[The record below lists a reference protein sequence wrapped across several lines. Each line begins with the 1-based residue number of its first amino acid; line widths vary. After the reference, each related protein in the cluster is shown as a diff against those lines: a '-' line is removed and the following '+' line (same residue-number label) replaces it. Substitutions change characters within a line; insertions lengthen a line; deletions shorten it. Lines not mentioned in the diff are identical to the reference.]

1 MSARAT
7 MTQTTVAASLPITRV
22 GPSLGIQRQCA
33 CGGQAGLT
41 GVCQDCRK
49 KKLLGKPLQTKLRI
63 NEPGDQYEQ
72 EADRVAEKV
81 MRMPETDVS
90 KPLREGRTPLVQRR
104 VTSAGTEVMEAPLV
118 VHDVL
123 NQPGQPLDAA
133 TRAFFEPR
141 FGHDFSFIRIH
152 ADSTA
157 AESARQIGAAA
168 YTLGRHIVFDSG
180 RFESHTMA
188 GRQLLAHELTHAIQQ
203 EASPGSPEPAGSFSP
218 STIQR
223 AVGFEFQTKNIL
235 TTNKGRK
242 FKRKA
247 HKYFHKGKTGVE
259 MEADTGSVVEF
270 ETGAFSK
277 WSQLKGQIEE
287 AVEICR
293 KLNATFGEKPGFSW
307 SEEHRRDKERDLA
320 FVFSEEPKI
329 RKEASFSKDEH
340 LTVEIKE
347 SSFEARIQ
355 STEGFDLSQFGS
367 FLREHEKHK
376 VINPIISHADRILA
390 DARAASRSIKANA
403 DVNNLRGF
411 LQAVISYI
419 ERGQSQNLKPD
430 KWAPAKQTFYLMSRT
445 SFSSMFNSI
454 LNRDEKMLFRQ
465 ILKSDAIPR
474 QLAVD
479 STAPLFAEGYWGH
492 FAGVMALFRDG
503 RIVALGDENNKKA
516 VYDCTTKTRTAEAEK
531 SKLDERHCGK
541 SVPESNITV
550 GGWLSSIINPRKD
563 RDLLSPPHRGSES
576 LGKFDVKTS
585 GPEKGLV
592 IFEARVPRRSR
603 DKTMNEWVEYAEE
616 VFQQAALCRPRPGTG
631 TDLEYDGD
639 KFNFGVCLPP
649 P

>member
-1 MSARAT
+1 MSARGAAT
-7 MTQTTVAASLPITRV
+7 PMAVETPLPITRV
-22 GPSLGIQRQCA
+22 TPSLGLQRKCA
-33 CGGQAGLT
+33 CGGSSGLT
-41 GVCQDCRK
+41 GFCQDCQK
-49 KKLLGKPLQTKLRI
+49 KKLLGKPIQAKLRI

-72 EADRVAEKV
+72 EADSVAEQV
-81 MRMPETDVS
+81 MRMPDTDMS
-90 KPLREGRTPLVQRR
+90 KPPREDRAPLVQRR
-104 VTSAGTEVMEAPLV
+104 ATNAGTEVMEAPLV

-123 NQPGQPLDAA
+123 NSPGQPLDAA

-141 FGHDFSFIRIH
+141 FGHDFSFIRVH
-152 ADSTA
+152 SDYTA

-180 RFESHTMA
+180 RFESQTID

-203 EASPGSPEPAGSFSP
+203 EASPAPGGSFSQP
-218 STIQR
+218 TIQR
-223 AVGFEFQTKNIL
+223 ALGFEFQTKNIL

-270 ETGAFSK
+270 ETGAVSK

-293 KLNATFGEKPGFSW
+293 KLNATFGAKPVFSW
-307 SEEHRRDKERDLA
+307 SEEHRRDKERDLSFA
-320 FVFSEEPKI
+320 FSEEPKI
-329 RKEASFSKDEH
+329 RKEASFGKDEY

-355 STEGFDLSQFGS
+355 STEGFALAQFSS

-376 VINPIISHADRILA
+376 VINPVISHADRILT
-390 DARAASRSIKANA
+390 DARAANRSIKANA

-454 LNRDEKMLFRQ
+454 LSRDEKMLFQQ
-465 ILKSDAIPR
+465 IVKSDAIPR
-474 QLAVD
+474 QLDVD
-479 STAPLFAEGYWGH
+479 PTAPLFAEGYWGH
-492 FAGVMALFRDG
+492 FAGMMALFRDG
-503 RIVALGDENNKKA
+503 QIVALGDDNNKKA
-516 VYDCTTKTRTAEAEK
+516 IYDCMTKTRTAQAK
-531 SKLDERHCGK
+531 NSKLDERHCGK
-541 SVPESNITV
+541 FVPESNVTV
-550 GGWLSSIINPRKD
+550 GGWLASIINSRKAP
-563 RDLLSPPHRGSES
+563 DLLSPPHRGSES

>member
-1 MSARAT
+1 MSAREAGTHAT
-7 MTQTTVAASLPITRV
+7 VPVSLPATYV
-22 GPSLGIQRQCA
+22 GPSLGLQRKCA
-33 CGGQAGLT
+33 CGGSAGLT
-41 GVCQDCRK
+41 GVCQGCQRR
-49 KKLLGKPLQTKLRI
+49 KLLGKPLQAKLRI
-63 NEPGDQYEQ
+63 NEPGDQYEL
-72 EADRVAEKV
+72 EADSVAEQV
-81 MRMPETDVS
+81 MRMPDTDVS
-90 KPLREGRTPLVQRR
+90 KPPREDRAPLVQRR
-104 VTSAGTEVMEAPLV
+104 ATNAGTEVMEAPLI

-123 NQPGQPLDAA
+123 NSPGQPLDAA

-141 FGHDFSFIRIH
+141 FGHDFSFIRVH
-152 ADSTA
+152 SDSTA

-168 YTLGRHIVFDSG
+168 YTLGRHIAFDSG
-180 RFESHTMA
+180 RFESQTIA

-203 EASPGSPEPAGSFSP
+203 EASPGLPAPGGSFSQ

-223 AVGFEFQTKNIL
+223 ALGFEFQTKNIL

-270 ETGAFSK
+270 ETGAVSK

-293 KLNATFGEKPGFSW
+293 KLNATFGEKPVFSW
-307 SEEHRRDKERDLA
+307 SKEHRRDKERDLS

-329 RKEASFSKDEH
+329 SKEASFGKDEY

-355 STEGFDLSQFGS
+355 STEGFALAQFGS

-376 VINPIISHADRILA
+376 VINPIISRADRILT
-390 DARAASRSIKANA
+390 DARAANRSIKANA

-419 ERGQSQNLKPD
+419 ERGQSQSLKPD

-445 SFSSMFNSI
+445 SFSSMFNS
-454 LNRDEKMLFRQ
+454 LLSRDEKMLFQQ
-465 ILKSDAIPR
+465 IVKSDAIPR
-474 QLAVD
+474 QLDVD
-479 STAPLFAEGYWGH
+479 PTAPLFAEGYWGH
-492 FAGVMALFRDG
+492 FAGMMALFRDG
-503 RIVALGDENNKKA
+503 QIVALGDDNNKKA
-516 VYDCTTKTRTAEAEK
+516 IYDCMTKTRTAQAK
-531 SKLDERHCGK
+531 NSKLDERHCGK
-541 SVPESNITV
+541 SVPESNVTV
-550 GGWLSSIINPRKD
+550 GGWLASIINPRKAP
-563 RDLLSPPHRGSES
+563 DLLSPPHRGSES